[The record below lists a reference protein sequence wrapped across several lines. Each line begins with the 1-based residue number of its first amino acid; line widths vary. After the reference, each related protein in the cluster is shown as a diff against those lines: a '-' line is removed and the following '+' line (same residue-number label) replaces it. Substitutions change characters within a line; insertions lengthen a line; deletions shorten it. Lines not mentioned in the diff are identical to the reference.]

1 MGITRPVDIGGS
13 MPNPPL
19 VIDSRQ
25 QRGKHNHKNKWFNE
39 HGVETVTRCLDFGDY
54 MVSTSNVVID
64 TKKDVDEL
72 SLDVGKDH
80 ARFVREL
87 DRAAASGCRL
97 VVLIEQHPEYN
108 DRENLRHWS
117 GYVCRKCRK
126 CDPNG
131 GDRCATRK
139 YTPMHGAR
147 LAKILDKLEENHGA
161 KFVFCSKSKSAQII
175 CDMMGIPY
183 D

>member
-1 MGITRPVDIGGS
+1 MAA
-13 MPNPPL
+13 PL
-19 VIDSRQ
+19 RIDTRQ
-25 QRGKHNHKNKWFNE
+25 QLGKHNAKNRWFAE
-39 HGVETVTRCLDFGDY
+39 HDVETVAVKLDAGDY
-54 MVSTSNVVID
+54 AYAPSNILID

-72 SLDVGKDH
+72 SMDCGKDH
-80 ARFVREL
+80 ARFVREM

-97 VVLIEQHPEYN
+97 VILVEQHPEFN
-108 DRENLRHWS
+108 DREKLRSWK
-117 GYVCRKCRK
+117 GYVCRKCRR

-131 GDRCATRK
+131 GDRCRTRK

-161 KFVFCSKSKSAQII
+161 KFVFCSKSKSAQVI

>member
-1 MGITRPVDIGGS
+1 MAA
-13 MPNPPL
+13 PL
-19 VIDSRQ
+19 RIDTRQ
-25 QRGKHNHKNKWFNE
+25 QLGKHNAKNRWFAE
-39 HGVETVTRCLDFGDY
+39 HGVETVAGKLDAGDY
-54 MVSTSNVVID
+54 AYAPSNILID

-72 SLDVGKDH
+72 SMDCGKDH
-80 ARFVREL
+80 ARFVREI

>member
-1 MGITRPVDIGGS
+1 M
-13 MPNPPL
+13 
-19 VIDSRQ
+19 
-25 QRGKHNHKNKWFNE
+25 
-39 HGVETVTRCLDFGDY
+39 ETVAVKLDAGDY
-54 MVSTSNVVID
+54 AYAPSNILID

-72 SLDVGKDH
+72 SMDCGKDH
-80 ARFVREL
+80 ARFVREI

>member
-1 MGITRPVDIGGS
+1 MAA
-13 MPNPPL
+13 PL
-19 VIDSRQ
+19 RIDTRQ
-25 QRGKHNHKNKWFNE
+25 QLGKHNAKNRWFTE
-39 HGVETVTRCLDFGDY
+39 RGVETVAVKLDAGDY
-54 MVSTSNVVID
+54 AYAPSNILID

-72 SLDVGKDH
+72 SMDCGKDH

-87 DRAAASGCRL
+87 DRAAAMGCRL
-97 VVLIEQHPEYN
+97 VILIEQHPEFN
-108 DRENLRHWS
+108 DRENLRGWT

-126 CDPNG
+126 CDPNN
-131 GDRCATRK
+131 GDRCRTRK

-161 KFVFCSKSKSAQII
+161 KFVFCSKSKSAQVI

>member
-1 MGITRPVDIGGS
+1 MAA
-13 MPNPPL
+13 PL
-19 VIDSRQ
+19 RIDTRQ
-25 QRGKHNHKNKWFNE
+25 QLGKHNAKNRWFAE
-39 HGVETVTRCLDFGDY
+39 HDVETVAVKLDAGDY
-54 MVSTSNVVID
+54 AYAPSNILID

-72 SLDVGKDH
+72 SMDCGKDH

-87 DRAAASGCRL
+87 DRAAAMGCRL
-97 VVLIEQHPEYN
+97 VVLVEQHPEFN
-108 DRENLRHWS
+108 DREKLRGWT

-126 CDPNG
+126 CDPNN
-131 GDRCATRK
+131 GDRCRTRK
-139 YTPMHGAR
+139 YTPMYGAR

-161 KFVFCSKSKSAQII
+161 KFVFCSKSKSAQVI

>member
-1 MGITRPVDIGGS
+1 MAA
-13 MPNPPL
+13 PL
-19 VIDSRQ
+19 RIDTRQ
-25 QRGKHNHKNKWFNE
+25 QLGKHNAKNRWFAE
-39 HGVETVTRCLDFGDY
+39 HGVETVAVKLDAGDY
-54 MVSTSNVVID
+54 AYAPSNILID

-72 SLDVGKDH
+72 SMDCGKDH
-80 ARFVREL
+80 ARFVREI
-87 DRAAASGCRL
+87 DRAAAMGCRL
-97 VVLIEQHPEYN
+97 VILIEQHPEYN

-126 CDPNG
+126 CDPNN
-131 GDRCATRK
+131 GDKCRTRK

-161 KFVFCSKSKSAQII
+161 KFVFCSKSKSAQVI

>member
-1 MGITRPVDIGGS
+1 MAA
-13 MPNPPL
+13 PL
-19 VIDSRQ
+19 RIDTRQ
-25 QRGKHNHKNKWFNE
+25 QLGKHNAKNRWFAE
-39 HGVETVTRCLDFGDY
+39 HGVEIVAVKLDAGDY
-54 MVSTSNVVID
+54 AYAPSNILID

-72 SLDVGKDH
+72 SMDCGKDH
-80 ARFVREL
+80 ARFVREI

>member
-1 MGITRPVDIGGS
+1 MAA
-13 MPNPPL
+13 PL
-19 VIDSRQ
+19 RIDTRQ
-25 QRGKHNHKNKWFNE
+25 QLGKHNAKNRWFAE
-39 HGVETVTRCLDFGDY
+39 HGVETVAVKLDTGDY
-54 MVSTSNVVID
+54 AYAPSNILID

-72 SLDVGKDH
+72 SMDCGKDH
-80 ARFVREL
+80 ARFVREI
-87 DRAAASGCRL
+87 DRAAAMGCRL
-97 VVLIEQHPEYN
+97 VVLVEQHPEFN
-108 DRENLRHWS
+108 DREKLRHWA

-126 CDPNG
+126 CDPNR
-131 GDRCATRK
+131 GDRCRTRK

-161 KFVFCSKSKSAQII
+161 KFVFCSKSKSAQVI

>member
-1 MGITRPVDIGGS
+1 MAA
-13 MPNPPL
+13 PL
-19 VIDSRQ
+19 RIDTRQ
-25 QRGKHNHKNKWFNE
+25 QLGKHNAKNRWFAE
-39 HGVETVTRCLDFGDY
+39 HGVETVAVKLDTGDY
-54 MVSTSNVVID
+54 SYDPSNILID

-72 SLDVGKDH
+72 SMDCGKDH
-80 ARFVREL
+80 ARFVREI

-97 VVLIEQHPEYN
+97 VVLVEQHPEYN

-117 GYVCRKCRK
+117 GYVCRKCRR
-126 CDPNG
+126 CDPNNG
-131 GDRCATRK
+131 EKCMTRK

-147 LAKILDKLEENHGA
+147 LAKILDKLEENHGT
-161 KFVFCSKSKSAQII
+161 KFVFCSKSKSAQVI

>member
-1 MGITRPVDIGGS
+1 MAA
-13 MPNPPL
+13 PL
-19 VIDSRQ
+19 RIDTRQ
-25 QRGKHNHKNKWFNE
+25 QLGKHNAKNRWFAE
-39 HGVETVTRCLDFGDY
+39 HGVETVAVKLDTGDY
-54 MVSTSNVVID
+54 AYAPSNILID

-72 SLDVGKDH
+72 SMDCGKDH
-80 ARFVREL
+80 ARFVREI
-87 DRAAASGCRL
+87 DRAAAMGCRL
-97 VVLIEQHPEYN
+97 VVLVEQHPEFN
-108 DRENLRHWS
+108 DREKLRHWA

-126 CDPNG
+126 CDPNC

-161 KFVFCSKSKSAQII
+161 RFVFCSKSKSAQII

>member
-1 MGITRPVDIGGS
+1 M
-13 MPNPPL
+13 
-19 VIDSRQ
+19 
-25 QRGKHNHKNKWFNE
+25 
-39 HGVETVTRCLDFGDY
+39 ETATRCLDFGDY
-54 MVSTSNVVID
+54 VVSTSNIVID

-80 ARFVREL
+80 ARLRCAIDQGGGL
-87 DRAAASGCRL
+87 GLPPRRSHRAA
-97 VVLIEQHPEYN
+97 PEYN

-131 GDRCATRK
+131 GDHRRTRK

-161 KFVFCSKSKSAQII
+161 KFVFCSKSKSAQVI

>member
-1 MGITRPVDIGGS
+1 MAA
-13 MPNPPL
+13 PL
-19 VIDSRQ
+19 RIDTRQ
-25 QRGKHNHKNKWFNE
+25 QLGKHNAKNRWFAE
-39 HGVETVTRCLDFGDY
+39 HGVEAVAVKLDAGDY
-54 MVSTSNVVID
+54 AYAPSNILID

-72 SLDVGKDH
+72 SMDCGKDH
-80 ARFVREL
+80 ARFVREI

-108 DRENLRHWS
+108 DREKLRHWS

-131 GDRCATRK
+131 GDKCKTRK